1 MTTNDRDENEYLWD
15 GSGEPDPEIV
25 RLETLL
31 GELRHQGTLPQLPAR
46 HGRSTRFFTS
56 SIATWRVTALAA
68 AASIVLMGAVGWYMW
83 TSRSAWSVQTVAGKP
98 SVAATPS
105 PGVTPSP
112 SVRTKDMKLR
122 VGEWLVTDAVSR
134 ARVAVGNI
142 GTVDVEPNTR
152 VQLVEARGREHRMSL
167 ERGTI
172 HALIWAPPRLFF
184 VNTPSATAIDLGC
197 EYKLEVDDFGAGLV
211 HVLLGWVALESDG
224 RQALVPQGAMCAT
237 RRGVGPGTP
246 RYADAPAG
254 YAEALNRLD
263 FGTAD
268 DPQRGAALDVVIS
281 SARPRDGLTL
291 WHLLARGTPQERA
304 RVYDRLAELSPP
316 PQGVTRAAILG
327 VDREALDRWW
337 DSIGERTGS
346 WWNLKGKWNSKG
358 K

>member
-1 MTTNDRDENEYLWD
+1 MTTNDRDDNEYLWD
-15 GSGEPDPEIV
+15 GSGEPDPEVV

-31 GELRHQGTLPQLPAR
+31 GELRHQGALPELPAR
-46 HGRSTRFFTS
+46 EGRATRLFAWKAAVFPWK
-56 SIATWRVTALAA
+56 AAALAA

-83 TSRSAWSVQTVAGKP
+83 TARDAWSVQTVAGKP
-98 SVAATPS
+98 SVGPT
-105 PGVTPSP
+105 P
-112 SVRTKDMKLR
+112 SVRTEDVKLR

-142 GTVDVEPNTR
+142 GSVDVEPNTR

-172 HALIWAPPRLFF
+172 HARIWAPPRLFF

-237 RRGVGPGTP
+237 RPGVGPGTP
-246 RYADAPAG
+246 RYADAPGG

-268 DPQRGAALDVVIS
+268 DPQRAAALDVVIS

-291 WHLLARGTPQERA
+291 WHLLARGTPEERA
-304 RVYDRLAELSPP
+304 RVYERLAALLPP
-316 PQGVTRAAILG
+316 PQGVTRAAILAG
-327 VDREALDRWW
+327 DREALDRWW
-337 DSIGERTGS
+337 DSIGVSTGS
-346 WWNLKGKWNSKG
+346 WWNLKGKGNSKG